1 MGYVD
6 WLRTDFG
13 GQKERKF
20 WPGSNDIGRAC
31 NIFHAE
37 HVSGSK

>member
-1 MGYVD
+1 MWIG
-6 WLRTDFG
+6 FG
-13 GQKERKF
+13 LTLGDRKRENF